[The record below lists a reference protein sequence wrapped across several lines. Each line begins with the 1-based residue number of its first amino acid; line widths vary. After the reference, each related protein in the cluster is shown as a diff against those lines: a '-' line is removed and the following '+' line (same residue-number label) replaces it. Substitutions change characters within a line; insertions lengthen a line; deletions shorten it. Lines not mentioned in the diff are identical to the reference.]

1 MSALASGR
9 QLRRQAATSNGVAK
23 GAPPPPPPRT
33 STPAKEKKKSEH
45 FQAWSSIDTFDENHV
60 IKQSKLMRA
69 VDSITGRKGL
79 ARGRS
84 SSLLLSLFQQEK
96 LTVDGIFPGSMK
108 LKAEHIE
115 RCKLVEGTHEG
126 GEFRPSRATNVPGNN
141 ANAIS

>member
-1 MSALASGR
+1 
-9 QLRRQAATSNGVAK
+9 
-23 GAPPPPPPRT
+23 
-33 STPAKEKKKSEH
+33 
-45 FQAWSSIDTFDENHV
+45 
-60 IKQSKLMRA
+60 MRA

-115 RCKLVEGTHEG
+115 SLIKKILSGETLSENLVGATLNKLRELLKHEKKTQH
-126 GEFRPSRATNVPGNN
+126 AK
-141 ANAIS
+141 